1 MLATKAIIAN
11 ITYNGAVSFH
21 IKSIL
26 PKIKQMTFE
35 PKHGLST
42 WFAVRMNI
50 NAECFLRF
58 LLFTLTLELTLT
70 RKRRSSRPFSYF
82 RVQLKQQHYSAKKRH
97 PIKHGLSSCI
107 IGKFSFFFLSHMHC
121 RFTKQCYFNV
131 VGHFICLVCHLR
143 FLCDIITMSSIS
155 QVSRVLHAIS
165 KSGTA

>member
-1 MLATKAIIAN
+1 MNLKADDI
-11 ITYNGAVSFH
+11 
-21 IKSIL
+21 
-26 PKIKQMTFE
+26 MTR
-35 PKHGLST
+35 KWNVST

-107 IGKFSFFFLSHMHC
+107 IGKFSFFSSRTCIVVSPSNATSMLLVISFALLCAIFVFYVTSSPC
-121 RFTKQCYFNV
+121 RPSAKFHVFCMQFQSQGQLKV
-131 VGHFICLVCHLR
+131 ILLLR
-143 FLCDIITMSSIS
+143 GKRCT
-155 QVSRVLHAIS
+155 
-165 KSGTA
+165 